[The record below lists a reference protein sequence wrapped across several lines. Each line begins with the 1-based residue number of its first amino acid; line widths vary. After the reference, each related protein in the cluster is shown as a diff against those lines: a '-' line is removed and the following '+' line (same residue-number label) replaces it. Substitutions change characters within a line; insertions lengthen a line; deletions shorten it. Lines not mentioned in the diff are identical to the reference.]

1 MGKGSGSVRQAASRA
16 GLRVT
21 KLSDR
26 QSSGGKYKY
35 AIRGGNTNMRAA
47 NLKEARSLIRSVVD
61 RKRGRA

>member
-1 MGKGSGSVRQAASRA
+1 MGKSLGSLRA
-16 GLRVT
+16 TAGRSGLRIS